1 MNNNL
6 NNYNNLTRNNN
17 PYPSPQAPNTQNQ
30 YNQNQFVNTQYQTP
44 TYQNQVNPYQTPNNL
59 GQLNNNPIP
68 NQIPNNQNASEQVT
82 NNVAPQPNNITSPS
96 DVNNNNLINELNVA
110 GSYNNIEKQDITPTE
125 NKPKTK
131 KTVTINKELKTLMI
145 IVAILL
151 VFISFMPIVFDF
163 FRSLAS

>member
-6 NNYNNLTRNNN
+6 NNDNNLTRNNN

-30 YNQNQFVNTQYQTP
+30 YNQNQ
-44 TYQNQVNPYQTPNNL
+44 VNPYQTPNNL
-59 GQLNNNPIP
+59 GQVNNNHIP
-68 NQIPNNQNASEQVT
+68 NQMPNNQNASEQVP
-82 NNVAPQPNNITSPS
+82 NNVTQQPNNITSPS
-96 DVNNNNLINELNVA
+96 DVNNNNLINELNVD

-125 NKPKTK
+125 NNPKTK

>member
-6 NNYNNLTRNNN
+6 NNYNNLTGNNN

-30 YNQNQFVNTQYQTP
+30 
-44 TYQNQVNPYQTPNNL
+44 VNPYQTPNNL
-59 GQLNNNPIP
+59 GQVNNNPIP
-68 NQIPNNQNASEQVT
+68 NQMPNNQNASEQVP

-96 DVNNNNLINELNVA
+96 DVNNNNLINELNVD

-125 NKPKTK
+125 NNPKTK

-163 FRSLAS
+163 FRSLSS

>member
-6 NNYNNLTRNNN
+6 NNDNNLTRNNN

-30 YNQNQFVNTQYQTP
+30 FANTQYQTP
-44 TYQNQVNPYQTPNNL
+44 TYQNQVNPYQTSNNL
-59 GQLNNNPIP
+59 GQVNNNPIP
-68 NQIPNNQNASEQVT
+68 NQMPNNQNASEQVP
-82 NNVAPQPNNITSPS
+82 NNVDPQPNNITSPS
-96 DVNNNNLINELNVA
+96 DVNNNNLINELNVD

-125 NKPKTK
+125 NNPKTK

-151 VFISFMPIVFDF
+151 VFIFFMPNVFDF

>member
-6 NNYNNLTRNNN
+6 NNYNNLTGNNN
-17 PYPSPQAPNTQNQ
+17 IYPSPQAPNTQNQ
-30 YNQNQFVNTQYQTP
+30 YNQNQ
-44 TYQNQVNPYQTPNNL
+44 VNPYQTPNNL
-59 GQLNNNPIP
+59 GQVNNNPIP
-68 NQIPNNQNASEQVT
+68 NQMPNNQNASEQVP

-96 DVNNNNLINELNVA
+96 DVNNNNLINELNVD

-125 NKPKTK
+125 NNPKTK

>member
-6 NNYNNLTRNNN
+6 NNYNNLTGNNN

-30 YNQNQFVNTQYQTP
+30 
-44 TYQNQVNPYQTPNNL
+44 VNPYQTPNNL
-59 GQLNNNPIP
+59 GQVNNNHIP
-68 NQIPNNQNASEQVT
+68 NQMPNNQNASEQVP
-82 NNVAPQPNNITSPS
+82 NNVALQPNNITSPS
-96 DVNNNNLINELNVA
+96 DVNNNNLINELNVD
-110 GSYNNIEKQDITPTE
+110 GSYNNIEKQDITSTE
-125 NKPKTK
+125 NNPKTK

-151 VFISFMPIVFDF
+151 VFISFMPTVFDF